1 MFQIWTDQI
10 REPVKVKFA
19 GRSDPRWHRPAEWA
33 ALQLLHSLRRRRD
46 QVSIR
51 FVQNRCQATDLQR
64 KKKRTAQKI
73 NAQKNTR
80 IMSNYFIVSWFWHRR
95 TRLLNFS
102 RNWSRNE
109 LWWCN
114 QCGPVTTSTPCDSQ
128 GNEDNIRSKLNS
140 KLPGLCGGCGERVWE
155 RRIGD
160 QNKAKLC
167 YCQEKAKAN
176 KEECTVPPPIPGN
189 NFVGGSIFVEIFL
202 NWRFVLALNETCL
215 YCNCGP
221 PYSGGP
227 LFGAHS
233 KWVTSWC

>member
-1 MFQIWTDQI
+1 MNGPNPRASQSEIRWQIWSAVT
-10 REPVKVKFA
+10 PPCWMSGTSTAPFA
-19 GRSDPRWHRPAEWA
+19 TSSAWSSVH
-33 ALQLLHSLRRRRD
+33 L
-46 QVSIR
+46 

-140 KLPGLCGGCGERVWE
+140 KLPGLCGVCGERVWE

-167 YCQEKAKAN
+167 YCQEKAN
-176 KEECTVPPPIPGN
+176 KEECTRAP
-189 NFVGGSIFVEIFL
+189 SDS
-202 NWRFVLALNETCL
+202 R
-215 YCNCGP
+215 
-221 PYSGGP
+221 
-227 LFGAHS
+227 
-233 KWVTSWC
+233 K